1 MRELKQFTGI
11 LFCVLPMIL
20 FCLMSGGVM
29 LPFAVAVFVHESA
42 HLVMLRLVGGRLRSF
57 APAPFGLC
65 MEIDENTLTLRGEA
79 AVAAA
84 GSAANLLCTLI
95 SVLLYRFCFVD
106 ILTFG
111 IISFLLA
118 LLNLLPASPL
128 DGGRLLYVCL
138 AARRGPDFAA
148 RCLCVL
154 TYIVSFFWFLFAS
167 YLLLTTSE
175 GLYAVLF
182 SMYIFVK
189 NTEFAFLK

>member
-1 MRELKQFTGI
+1 MRGLKRFAGVI
-11 LFCVLPMIL
+11 FCALPMIL
-20 FCLMSGGVM
+20 FCLMSGSVM
-29 LPFAVAVFVHESA
+29 LPFAAAVFVHESA
-42 HLVMLRLVGGRLRSF
+42 HLVVLRLAGGRLRSF

-95 SVLLYRFCFVD
+95 SLLLYRLCSVD
-106 ILTFG
+106 ILSFG
-111 IISFLLA
+111 IISMMLA
-118 LLNLLPASPL
+118 LLNLLPAAPL

-148 RCLCVL
+148 RCLCAL
-154 TYIVSFFWFLFAS
+154 TYIISFFWFLFAS
-167 YLLLTTSE
+167 YLLLTTQQ

-189 NTEFAFLK
+189 NAGLGSK